1 MRIKGFKCSYSEIYE
16 YVIIFLAFFGIC
28 FTAYL
33 SQNEISGDCLWLY
46 NMSLK
51 MVNGYMP
58 YKDIN
63 MIVTPLMFQISEV
76 FMRVF
81 GSNAIIY
88 YICMSVLGGVFSVT
102 MYKLLK
108 KISQSSILNWCLIIL
123 LTFAYSLLGLF
134 LYSYNIMTVWF
145 IFIAMIFELKKQEK
159 SKKIYDYLIGVMLG
173 LSAASKQTIGGLAII
188 FSLLYDVHK
197 IFYLKKSEEKGS
209 ILRKIFGILTIAIPY
224 LAWLLINKSLMSFL
238 DQCIFAIFEFG
249 QKNRTGTFFNYY
261 TLIPI
266 AFVGISI
273 ALCFIR
279 KCRIIPG
286 CEKIAMLTF
295 YTIPTLFVVI
305 PIMNEYHCGL
315 MLVATFPLIFFYINL
330 FFENK
335 LAKINNASWI
345 PFFMFLGYTFIFIGF
360 SIDIWNYDEMNNS
373 IEKYKYIGLNDEQI
387 KDINEVAEYIKDKE
401 ALGFKVYILSPD
413 AGIYMI
419 PLERYDNNKFDLLFQ
434 GNLGYDGEN
443 RLVETMKKMRN
454 TIFLKREDLFYQ
466 ESEIIDN
473 YVKESYKVVDEINGY
488 NVYATNDV
496 VF

>member
-1 MRIKGFKCSYSEIYE
+1 MKIKDFKCNYSEICE

-33 SQNEISGDCLWLY
+33 AQNEIYGDCLWLY

-51 MVNGYMP
+51 MLNGYMP

-63 MIVTPLMFQISEV
+63 MIVTPLMFQITEI
-76 FMRVF
+76 FMKIF

-88 YICMSVLGGVFSVT
+88 YICMSVLGGVFPVT

-188 FSLLYDVHK
+188 FSLLYDVYK
-197 IFYLKKSEEKGS
+197 TFYLKKSEIKGS
-209 ILRKIFGILTIAIPY
+209 ILRKILGILTIAIPY

-295 YTIPTLFVVI
+295 YTIPTLFIVI
-305 PIMNEYHCGL
+305 PLMNEYHCGL

-360 SIDIWNYDEMNNS
+360 SIDIWNYDEINNS
-373 IEKYKYIGLNDEQI
+373 IEKYKYAGLNDEQV
-387 KDINEVAEYIKDKE
+387 KDINEVTEYIKDKE

-443 RLVETMKKMRN
+443 RLVETMKNMKN
-454 TIFLKREDLFYQ
+454 TIFLKRDDLFYQ
-466 ESEIIDN
+466 ESKIIDD
-473 YVKESYKVVDEINGY
+473 YVKESYKIVDEINGY
-488 NVYATNDV
+488 NVYVTNDV

>member
-63 MIVTPLMFQISEV
+63 MIGTPLMFQISEV

-159 SKKIYDYLIGVMLG
+159 SKENYKTDKWGM
-173 LSAASKQTIGGLAII
+173 
-188 FSLLYDVHK
+188 LLY
-197 IFYLKKSEEKGS
+197 
-209 ILRKIFGILTIAIPY
+209 
-224 LAWLLINKSLMSFL
+224 
-238 DQCIFAIFEFG
+238 
-249 QKNRTGTFFNYY
+249 
-261 TLIPI
+261 
-266 AFVGISI
+266 
-273 ALCFIR
+273 IR
-279 KCRIIPG
+279 
-286 CEKIAMLTF
+286 
-295 YTIPTLFVVI
+295 
-305 PIMNEYHCGL
+305 
-315 MLVATFPLIFFYINL
+315 
-330 FFENK
+330 
-335 LAKINNASWI
+335 
-345 PFFMFLGYTFIFIGF
+345 
-360 SIDIWNYDEMNNS
+360 
-373 IEKYKYIGLNDEQI
+373 
-387 KDINEVAEYIKDKE
+387 
-401 ALGFKVYILSPD
+401 
-413 AGIYMI
+413 
-419 PLERYDNNKFDLLFQ
+419 
-434 GNLGYDGEN
+434 
-443 RLVETMKKMRN
+443 
-454 TIFLKREDLFYQ
+454 
-466 ESEIIDN
+466 
-473 YVKESYKVVDEINGY
+473 
-488 NVYATNDV
+488 
-496 VF
+496 

>member
-1 MRIKGFKCSYSEIYE
+1 MKIKDFKCNYSEICE

-33 SQNEISGDCLWLY
+33 AQNEISGDCLWLY

-51 MVNGYMP
+51 MLNGYMP

-63 MIVTPLMFQISEV
+63 MIVTPLMFQITEI
-76 FMRVF
+76 FMKIF
-81 GSNAIIY
+81 GSGIFTY
-88 YICMSVLGGVFSVT
+88 YICMSAFGAIFSVT
-102 MYKLLK
+102 TYKILE
-108 KISQSSILNWCLIIL
+108 KINKSQIINWGLMIIL
-123 LTFAYSLLGLF
+123 IFVWVFLGLF
-134 LYSYNIMTVWF
+134 LYTYNIMIIGF
-145 IFIAMIFELKKQEK
+145 IFIAMFFELKKQEQNT
-159 SKKIYDYLIGVMLG
+159 KIYDYIIGLMLG
-173 LSAASKQTIGGLAII
+173 FAAASKQTIGGLAII
-188 FSLLYDVHK
+188 FSLLYDVYK

-209 ILRKIFGILTIAIPY
+209 ILRKIFGILIVAIPY
-224 LAWLLINKSLMSFL
+224 LVWLLINKSLMPFL

-261 TLIPI
+261 TLISI

-286 CEKIAMLTF
+286 YEKIVMLTF
-295 YTIPTLFVVI
+295 YTIPTLFIVI
-305 PIMNEYHCGL
+305 PLMNEYHCGL
-315 MLVATFPLIFFYINL
+315 MIVATFPLIFFYINL

-360 SIDIWNYDEMNNS
+360 SIDIWNYDEINNS
-373 IEKYKYIGLNDEQI
+373 IEKYKYAGLNDEQV
-387 KDINEVAEYIKDKE
+387 KDINEVTEYIKDKE

-443 RLVETMKKMRN
+443 RLVETMKNMKN
-454 TIFLKREDLFYQ
+454 TIFLKRDDLFYQ
-466 ESEIIDN
+466 ESKIIDD
-473 YVKESYKVVDEINGY
+473 YVKESYKIVDEINGY
-488 NVYATNDV
+488 NVYVTNDV

>member
-1 MRIKGFKCSYSEIYE
+1 MKIKGIRCNYSEIFKCI
-16 YVIIFLAFFGIC
+16 IIFLAFLGMC

-33 SQNEISGDCLWLY
+33 SQNEISGDFLWLY

-58 YKDIN
+58 YRDIN
-63 MIVTPLMFQISEV
+63 MIVTPLMFQIAEL

-81 GSNAIIY
+81 GDSAFVF
-88 YICMSVLGGVFSVT
+88 YICMSILGAMFPVT
-102 MYKLLK
+102 IYKLLK
-108 KISQSSILNWCLIIL
+108 KINKSTTLNWCLIIF
-123 LTFAYSLLGLF
+123 LTLAYSFLGLF
-134 LYSYNIMTVWF
+134 LYSYNITTIWF

-188 FSLLYDVHK
+188 FSLLYDVYK
-197 IFYLKKSEEKGS
+197 TFYLKKSDIKGS
-209 ILRKIFGILTIAIPY
+209 ILRKILGILTIAIPY

-238 DQCIFAIFEFG
+238 DQCIFAVFEFG
-249 QKNRTGTFFNYY
+249 HKNKTGSFFNYY
-261 TLIPI
+261 TLISVL
-266 AFVGISI
+266 FVGISI
-273 ALCFIR
+273 CLCFMKKAR
-279 KCRIIPG
+279 SMPG
-286 CEKIAMLTF
+286 YEKMSVITF
-295 YTIPTLFVVI
+295 YTIPTLFIIV
-305 PIMNEYHCGL
+305 PIMNTYHCAL
-315 MLVATFPLIFFYINL
+315 MLMGAIPLLFFYINL

-335 LAKINNASWI
+335 LVKFNNASWI
-345 PFFMFLGYTFIFIGF
+345 PFLMFLGFMLVSTGSFLGA
-360 SIDIWNYDEMNNS
+360 WNYDKMNNS

-387 KDINEVAEYIKDKE
+387 KDINEVTEYIKDKE

>member
-1 MRIKGFKCSYSEIYE
+1 MKIKGIRCNYSEIFKCI
-16 YVIIFLAFFGIC
+16 IIFLAFFGIC

-33 SQNEISGDCLWLY
+33 SQNEISGDFLWLY

-58 YKDIN
+58 YKYIN
-63 MIVTPLMFQISEV
+63 MIVTPLMFQIAEL

-81 GSNAIIY
+81 GDSAFVF
-88 YICMSVLGGVFSVT
+88 YICMSILGAMFPVT
-102 MYKLLK
+102 IYKLLK
-108 KISQSSILNWCLIIL
+108 KINKSTTLNWCLIIF
-123 LTFAYSLLGLF
+123 LTLAYSFWWLF
-134 LYSYNIMTVWF
+134 LYSYNIMTIWF

-188 FSLLYDVHK
+188 FSLLYDVYK
-197 IFYLKKSEEKGS
+197 IFCLRKNEEKWS
-209 ILRKIFGILTIAIPY
+209 SLRKIFGILIVAVPY
-224 LAWLLINKSLMSFL
+224 FIWLLINKSLMPFL

-261 TLIPI
+261 TSIPI
-266 AFVGISI
+266 TFISSSI
-273 ALCFIR
+273 CLCFIK
-279 KCRIIPG
+279 KCRTIPG
-286 CEKIAMLTF
+286 HEKMVMLTF
-295 YTIPTLFVVI
+295 YTIPILFIVI
-305 PIMNEYHCGL
+305 PIINEYHCGL

-373 IEKYKYIGLNDEQI
+373 IEKYKYAGLNDEQV
-387 KDINEVAEYIKDKE
+387 KDINEVTEYIKDKE
-401 ALGFKVYILSPD
+401 SLGFKVYILSPD

-443 RLVETMKKMRN
+443 RLVETMKNMKN
-454 TIFLKREDLFYQ
+454 TIFLKRDDLFYQ
-466 ESEIIDN
+466 ESKIIDD

-488 NVYATNDV
+488 NVYVTNDV

>member
-88 YICMSVLGGVFSVT
+88 YICMSVLGGVFPVT

-188 FSLLYDVHK
+188 FSLLYDVYK

-360 SIDIWNYDEMNNS
+360 SIDIWNYDEMNNI

-387 KDINEVAEYIKDKE
+387 KDINEVAEYVKDKE

>member
-1 MRIKGFKCSYSEIYE
+1 MKIKGFKCSYSEIYE

-88 YICMSVLGGVFSVT
+88 YICMSVLGGVFPVT

-188 FSLLYDVHK
+188 FSLLYDVYK
-197 IFYLKKSEEKGS
+197 TFYLKKSEIKGS
-209 ILRKIFGILTIAIPY
+209 ILRKILGILTIAIPY

-454 TIFLKREDLFYQ
+454 TIFFKREDLFYQ

>member
-1 MRIKGFKCSYSEIYE
+1 MKIKGFKCSYSEIYE

-88 YICMSVLGGVFSVT
+88 YICMSVLGGVFPVT

-188 FSLLYDVHK
+188 FSLLYDVYK

-466 ESEIIDN
+466 ESEIFDN